1 MDNVVKF
8 NEEEHYCLIQLDA
21 GKANAVST
29 QLAQELNVA
38 LDLAEEADLHTQAI
52 ALAQRLATLDM
63 AANRG
68 TKMRIR
74 ADMIKQMEVVID
86 SEFST
91 TG

>member
-38 LDLAEEADLHTQAI
+38 LDM
-52 ALAQRLATLDM
+52 ALTVEQKCGFVPT
-63 AANRG
+63 
-68 TKMRIR
+68 
-74 ADMIKQMEVVID
+74 
-86 SEFST
+86 
-91 TG
+91 